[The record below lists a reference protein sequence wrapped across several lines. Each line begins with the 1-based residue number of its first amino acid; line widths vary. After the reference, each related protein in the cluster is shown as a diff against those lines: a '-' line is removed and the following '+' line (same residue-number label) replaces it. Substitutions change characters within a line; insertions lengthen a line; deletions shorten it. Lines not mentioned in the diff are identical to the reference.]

1 MISLKIYQTLSIFN
15 FDPYSNFL
23 YSASE
28 SGSGGVE
35 QGYPAMVPLLFV
47 IVALFIGTATRYLLR
62 KTALP
67 YTITLLV
74 LGFAL
79 GLAYRLGFFSSFWG
93 LTQNSGLGYFGESIN
108 WAGHIDPHLILYIF
122 LPTLIF
128 EAAFALHIHTFKKS
142 LTNAFILAVPGIIL
156 ALALTAALLMA
167 FQVTGFGLTSWNW
180 LIALLFGT
188 LISATDPVAVV
199 SILKEAGASKKLA
212 TLIEGESL
220 LNDGTAIVIFMVFLT
235 AITGVGEGGSNAFVE
250 FIRIVAGGVLIGSLI
265 GWFVVVWLKRV
276 FNDALFEITVVI
288 SAAYLAFFV
297 AEHFFHV
304 SGVLAVVSFGIM
316 MAGIGKTRISPQVG
330 HFLHEFWELAAF
342 IANTLIFLIVG
353 VVIALRVSYT
363 GKDFLIL
370 ILFYIGITVIRGIV
384 IGVFFPIMK
393 RIGYGITFKDSIILT
408 WGGLRGAIGLALA
421 LIVVSEESIP
431 LEARNQ
437 ILSLTAGIVML
448 TSLINATTVKPI
460 IDWLGLAKVGEAR
473 KQMLAQN
480 IVLLHQSAE
489 KEIGKLK
496 DDRFMAGADWKAVK
510 QYLPKISKETSTVKE
525 EETLFETRKRLLIK
539 EKESYWRQFGEGLLS
554 ENAVHNLSDEIDR
567 LLDYGGKTS
576 LANRK
581 DLENLWKTPKILS
594 KLQTLPLL
602 GGFWNRT
609 FYRRLAFSY
618 DCARGFAVANEENLK
633 GLSSMLVGMSAS
645 STSLGD
651 EEKVLSGLEDEINE
665 NKIMGLTFLRNLK
678 DTYPEVYHSI
688 ETQNASRSLL
698 NHQMNVVQRL
708 EKQGRIEPADAHN
721 LEAEIQGHMKKII
734 DSPPSYHGTESL
746 RFLQAIP
753 ASSLL
758 SLEELVFLSSH
769 LQEKVFPIDAK
780 IATEGNTSDCLYMI
794 LRGSARFE
802 RSAKLKTMLEPGAVV
817 GAYDTLANCQRWASV
832 VSDSP
837 VTAFRLSQSVIQKS
851 LLKRVPIMDFL
862 WYLAGIDL
870 AERLLPK
877 HEPWNEWRVKKLKN
891 WIGTGK
897 VLHLLPGE
905 KVRLDT
911 SIIIILQGEVITE
924 NDDKI
929 IPAPELVFSNELR
942 TKGKAL
948 VFAIPEIV
956 EKAETG
962 ELKAES

>member
-1 MISLKIYQTLSIFN
+1 MISLKIQHSLN
-15 FDPYSNFL
+15 FINFEPFSQFL

-28 SGSGGVE
+28 AGSGGGGE
-35 QGYPAMVPLLFV
+35 SHATMAPLLFV
-47 IVALFIGTATRYLLR
+47 IIALFIGTGTRYLLR

-79 GLAYRLGFFSSFWG
+79 GLAFRLGFFSTFWG
-93 LTQNSGLGYFGESIN
+93 LAKSSGLAYIGESVN

-142 LTNAFILAVPGIIL
+142 LTNAVILAVPGIIF
-156 ALALTAALLMA
+156 AIALTAGLLML
-167 FQVTGFGLTSWNW
+167 FKVSGFGLLSWNW
-180 LIALLFGT
+180 LIALLFAT

-199 SILKEAGASKKLA
+199 SLLKEVGASKKLG

-235 AITGVGEGGSNAFVE
+235 AISGSGEGSNAFVE
-250 FIRIVAGGVLIGSLI
+250 FFRVAIGGILVGFLIGKFI
-265 GWFVVVWLKRV
+265 VVWLKRV
-276 FNDALFEITVVI
+276 FNDALFEITVII
-288 SAAYLAFFV
+288 SAAYLAFFM

-304 SGVLAVVSFGIM
+304 SGVLAVVSFGLM

-353 VVIALRVSYT
+353 VVIALRVSFT
-363 GKDFLIL
+363 GRDFAILLI
-370 ILFYIGITVIRGIV
+370 FYVGMNLIRGIMV
-384 IGVFFPIMK
+384 AVLFPVMK
-393 RIGYGITFKDSIILT
+393 RIGYGIAVKDSIILV

-431 LEARNQ
+431 HEVRDQ

-448 TSLINATTVKPI
+448 TSLINATTIKPI
-460 IDWLGLAKVGEAR
+460 INWLGITKVGEAR

-480 IVLLHQSAE
+480 IMLLRQSAE

-496 DDRFMAGADWKAVK
+496 DDRFMSGADWDAVK
-510 QYLPKISKETSTVKE
+510 QYLPNVDEAKLIVKE
-525 EETLFETRKRLLIK
+525 DETLFETRKRLLLK

-554 ENAVHNLSDEIDR
+554 EDAVHNLSDEIDR
-567 LLDYGGKTS
+567 LLDFGGKTS

-602 GGFWNRT
+602 GGFWNRA

-633 GLSSMLVGMSAS
+633 GLSSMIIGMSAS
-645 STSLGD
+645 SSELNDD
-651 EEKVLSGLEDEINE
+651 EKILSGLEDEINE

-678 DTYPEVYHSI
+678 ETYPEVYHAI

-698 NHQMNVVQRL
+698 NHQMTIVQRL
-708 EKQGRIEPADAHN
+708 ERQGRIEPADALN
-721 LEAEIQGHMKKII
+721 LEAEIQGHMKKLI
-734 DSPPSYHGTESL
+734 DSPPKYEVAESL
-746 RFLQAIP
+746 RVLQAIP

-758 SLEELVFLSSH
+758 GSDDLLYLSVL

-780 IATEGNTSDCLYMI
+780 LTVEGHSSDYLYVI

-802 RSAKLKTMLEPGAVV
+802 RGSRLKTILEPGAVV
-817 GAYDTLANCQRWASV
+817 GAYDALANCPRWATV
-832 VSDSP
+832 TSDSP
-837 VTAFRLSQSVIQKS
+837 VTAFRLSQSVISKNLVS
-851 LLKRVPIMDFL
+851 RPPIMDFL
-862 WYLAGIDL
+862 WHLAGIDL

-877 HEPWNEWRVKKLKN
+877 HEPWSGWRLKKLKN
-891 WIGTGK
+891 WIGTGR
-897 VLHLLPGE
+897 VIHLVGGE
-905 KVRLDT
+905 KIRLDT
-911 SIIIILQGEVITE
+911 SILIILQGEVITE
-924 NDDKI
+924 NDDKV
-929 IPAPELVFSNELR
+929 IPAPELVFSSELR
-942 TKGKAL
+942 TNGKAL
-948 VFAIPEIV
+948 VFAIPEIM
-956 EKAETG
+956 EKT
-962 ELKAES
+962 ES

>member
-1 MISLKIYQTLSIFN
+1 MISLKIFQVLNFFN
-15 FDPYSNFL
+15 FEPFSQFL

-28 SGSGGVE
+28 SGSVGGE

-47 IVALFIGTATRYLLR
+47 IIALFIGTGTRYLLR

-79 GLAYRLGFFSSFWG
+79 GLAYRLGFFSAFWG
-93 LTQNSGLGYFGESIN
+93 LPESSGLGYFGESVN
-108 WAGHIDPHLILYIF
+108 WAGHINPHLILYIF

-142 LTNAFILAVPGIIL
+142 VTNAAILAVPGIIV
-156 ALALTAALLMA
+156 AIALTAVLLMT
-167 FQVTGFGLTSWNW
+167 FNTTGFGLTSWSW
-180 LIALLFGT
+180 LTAFLFAT

-199 SILKEAGASKKLA
+199 SLLKEVGASKKLG
-212 TLIEGESL
+212 TLIEGESI

-235 AITGVGEGGSNAFVE
+235 AITG
-250 FIRIVAGGVLIGSLI
+250 AGGGNNALFEFFRVAVGGILVGYIIGRLII
-265 GWFVVVWLKRV
+265 AWLKRV
-276 FNDALFEITVVI
+276 FNDALFEITVII
-288 SAAYLAFFV
+288 SAAYLAFFM

-304 SGVLAVVSFGIM
+304 SGVLAVLSFGII
-316 MAGIGKTRISPQVG
+316 MAGIGKTRISPQVK

-363 GKDFLIL
+363 GRDFIIL
-370 ILFYIGITVIRGIV
+370 ILFYIGINIIRAIM
-384 IGVFFPIMK
+384 IAMFFPLMK
-393 RIGYGITFKDSIILT
+393 RIGYGITFKDSIILC

-448 TSLINATTVKPI
+448 TSLINATTMKMVI
-460 IDWLGLAKVGEAR
+460 NWLGLAKVGEAR

-480 IVLLHQSAE
+480 LVLLRQSSE

-496 DDRFMAGADWKAVK
+496 DNRFMAGADWKEVK
-510 QYLPKISKETSTVKE
+510 KYLPKVNKETNIAKE
-525 EETLFETRKRLLIK
+525 DETLFETRKRLLMK
-539 EKESYWRQFGEGLLS
+539 EKESYWQQFSEGLLS
-554 ENAVHNLSDEIDR
+554 ESAVHNLSDEIDR

-576 LANRK
+576 LAKRK
-581 DLENLWKTPKILS
+581 DLENLWKTPKVLS

-602 GGFWNRT
+602 GGFWNRA

-633 GLSSMLVGMSAS
+633 GLSSMIVGMSAS
-645 STSLGD
+645 STKIGD
-651 EEKVLSGLEDEINE
+651 EEKILSGLEDEINE

-678 DTYPEVYHSI
+678 ETYPEVYHAI

-698 NHQMNVVQRL
+698 NHQLNIVQRL
-708 EKQGRIEPADAHN
+708 EKQGRIEPADAMN
-721 LEAEIQGHMKKII
+721 LEEEIQGHMKKII
-734 DSPPSYHGTESL
+734 DTTPIYQVAESL
-746 RFLQAIP
+746 RFLQAMP

-758 SLEELVFLSSH
+758 SLEELVYLSDQ
-769 LQEKVFPIDAK
+769 LQEKVFPIDTK
-780 IATEGNTSDCLYMI
+780 IATEGATSDCLYMI

-802 RSAKLKTMLEPGAVV
+802 RGAKLKTMLEPGAVV

-851 LLKRVPIMDFL
+851 LLKRAPIMDFL
-862 WYLAGIDL
+862 WHLAGIDL

-877 HEPWNEWRVKKLKN
+877 HEPWGQWRVKKLKN
-891 WIGTGK
+891 WINTGT
-897 VLHLLPGE
+897 VLHLSPGE

-929 IPAPELVFSNELR
+929 ISAPELVFSNELR

-956 EKAETG
+956 EKTENG

>member
-1 MISLKIYQTLSIFN
+1 MISLKIYQELSLFN
-15 FDPYSNFL
+15 FDPYSQFL

-93 LTQNSGLGYFGESIN
+93 LTQNSGLGYFGESVN

-167 FQVTGFGLTSWNW
+167 FKVTGFGLTSWNW
-180 LIALLFGT
+180 LIAILFGT

-220 LNDGTAIVIFMVFLT
+220 LNDGTAIVIFMVVLT
-235 AITGVGEGGSNAFVE
+235 AITGTGEGSNAFVE
-250 FIRIVAGGVLIGSLI
+250 FIRIVAGGVLIGTLI

-288 SAAYLAFFV
+288 SAAYLAFFM

-304 SGVLAVVSFGIM
+304 SGVLAVVTFGIM

-370 ILFYIGITVIRGIV
+370 ILFYIGITLIRGIV
-384 IGVFFPIMK
+384 IGFFFPLMK
-393 RIGYGITFKDSIILT
+393 RIGYGITFKESIILT

-431 LEARNQ
+431 HEVRDQ
-437 ILSLTAGIVML
+437 ILALTAGIVML

-460 IDWLGLAKVGEAR
+460 ISWLGLAKVGEAR

-510 QYLPKISKETSTVKE
+510 QYLPKINKETNTAKE

-567 LLDYGGKTS
+567 LLDYGGKNS

-581 DLENLWKTPKILS
+581 DLESLWKTPKILS

-602 GGFWNRT
+602 GGFWNRA

-645 STSLGD
+645 STSLGE

-734 DSPPSYHGTESL
+734 DSPPTYQVAESL

-758 SLEELVFLSSH
+758 SLEELVYLSSH

-802 RSAKLKTMLEPGAVV
+802 RGAKLKAMLEPGAVV

-851 LLKRVPIMDFL
+851 LLKRAPIMDFL
-862 WYLAGIDL
+862 WHLAGIDL

-877 HEPWNEWRVKKLKN
+877 HEPWSQWRVKKLKN
-891 WIGTGK
+891 WINTGK

-911 SIIIILQGEVITE
+911 SIVIILQGEVITE

-956 EKAETG
+956 EKVESG
-962 ELKAES
+962 ELKGES